1 MWGHKELTTMKDD
14 NRRLEF
20 FTRNELALRWQV
32 SVETLKR
39 RERAGLL
46 PAFKTLL
53 RCNRPALLGGPIV
66 YRPCKAGARF

>member
-20 FTRNELALRWQV
+20 FTRNELARRWQV

-46 PAFKTLL
+46 PAFKFGRGIGYRSTDVEIIE
-53 RCNRPALLGGPIV
+53 AKAIV
-66 YRPCKAGARF
+66 TR